1 MKRNTITVLFFSV
14 VTLMALILYSCAM
27 PQHIAD
33 KSGAQLWAEN
43 CQRCHNT
50 PPPNAFNDMEWE
62 VATTHMSSK
71 LVITDTEEEKIVEF
85 LKSGN

>member
-1 MKRNTITVLFFSV
+1 MKKNSFILSFPIFFII
-14 VTLMALILYSCAM
+14 AAILYSCAV

-50 PPPNAFNDMEWE
+50 PPPNAFNDMQWE
-62 VATTHMSSK
+62 VATTHMTSK
-71 LVITDTEEEKIVEF
+71 LVLTEDEEKKIVEF